1 MTLRQLLSLPLVGI
15 VALLRLASP
24 VVKSYVRYSCRE
36 RPLHYGLRIASAV
49 PDKSNEV
56 LIQDRVI
63 GALSLLAVHSPIHLR
78 WLQRAISV
86 IFIAP
91 LRGGRP
97 IQLVPEAGIFRLN
110 PLLVWKFS
118 REELTLE
125 LAAAATRFR
134 FHMAHVKDQ
143 GANRL
148 PIGRR
153 AILERIWLAERLN
166 LSKADIAYWKA
177 KLLTIPDRRSS
188 GRTSGHVDAG
198 RQP

>member
-1 MTLRQLLSLPLVGI
+1 MTLRQLLTLPLVGF

-24 VVKSYVRYSCRE
+24 IFKSFVRYTCRA
-36 RPLHYGLRIASAV
+36 RPLHYGLRIANAV
-49 PDKSNEV
+49 PDKTNEI

-63 GALSLLAVHSPIHLR
+63 GALSLLADHSPIHLR

-97 IQLVPEAGIFRLN
+97 IQLVPEAGILRLN
-110 PLLVWKFS
+110 PLLVWKFGS
-118 REELTLE
+118 EELALE
-125 LAAAATRFR
+125 LVAAATRFR
-134 FHMAHVKDQ
+134 FHAAHVRDQ

-166 LSKADIAYWKA
+166 LSEADMGYWKT
-177 KLLTIPDRRSS
+177 KLLTIPDRRRPA
-188 GRTSGHVDAG
+188 GTAGHVDA
-198 RQP
+198 

>member
-1 MTLRQLLSLPLVGI
+1 MTLRQLLALPLVGF

-24 VVKSYVRYSCRE
+24 LVKSYTRYSCRE
-36 RPLHYGLRIASAV
+36 RPLHHGLRIANAV

-63 GALSLLAVHSPIHLR
+63 GALSLLAEHSPVHLR

-97 IQLVPEAGIFRLN
+97 IQLVPEAGILRLN

-118 REELTLE
+118 NEELALE
-125 LAAAATRFR
+125 LVAAATRFR

-166 LSKADIAYWKA
+166 LNEAGIAYWKA
-177 KLLTIPDRRSS
+177 KLLTIPDRR
-188 GRTSGHVDAG
+188 TPVKATGHVDV
-198 RQP
+198 